1 MFCQQMIDF
10 SVPFA
15 FENIAITKI
24 CYEERAFDHLY
35 LVLAD
40 DIFLR
45 EILQTESAYYIL
57 KVFEVNSKMFVKKQ

>member
-24 CYEERAFDHLY
+24 CYEERAFNHLH
-35 LVLAD
+35 LLLAHN
-40 DIFLR
+40 IFLR
-45 EILQTESAYYIL
+45 EILLYLQFYYNL
-57 KVFEVNSKMFVKKQ
+57 KVFEGN